1 MLYALIDNF
10 SLETLEKIETK
21 ETQIKWRTLY
31 ALIFLPLPL
40 PPVTSTSHLNHSYT
54 SMLKTKELEIFK
66 SHLFQICELSLK
78 SRKKGYPPGSMDP
91 KSVGWGWFYFF
102 FYLYF
107 FLIFGIHIDIDE
119 EERRLFLEQDKQRK
133 IIADLNM
140 QNVSFNVVEP

>member
-31 ALIFLPLPL
+31 ALIFL

-78 SRKKGYPPGSMDP
+78 SRKKRYPPGSMDP
-91 KSVGWGWFYFF
+91 KSVGWRGGFTFF
-102 FYLYF
+102 FIY
-107 FLIFGIHIDIDE
+107 IFSDIWDSHWHWWRGE
-119 EERRLFLEQDKQRK
+119 EIVLGAGQAEEDNSWFEYAKRLLQCCRT
-133 IIADLNM
+133 LG
-140 QNVSFNVVEP
+140 P